1 MSELMHQCENHWVT
15 PNMSDRTSIEI
26 SRGAAKVVAEGAIG
40 ARYDKCR
47 AAVMLTLGGL
57 GTGCRGLLGGW
68 YLRPEDIPGVIEV
81 LEAAYRDALIANGAD
96 LPPIPYVDITLR
108 ARENSEVA

>member
-1 MSELMHQCENHWVT
+1 MSELMHQCENYWVT
-15 PNMSDRTSIEI
+15 RNMSDRTSMEMA
-26 SRGAAKVVAEGAIG
+26 RGGVRLVGDGAIG

-47 AAVMLTLGGL
+47 AAVMVTLGG
-57 GTGCRGLLGGW
+57 TGSGCQGLWSGL
-68 YLRPEDIPGVIEV
+68 YLRPEDLPGVIAV
-81 LEAAYRDALIANGAD
+81 LEAAYRDALIANGAG